1 MRAESWFGKEA
12 VGYKSMTDRQWYA
25 VHTYSGHENKVKT
38 NIERRADSMN
48 LKDKIFRILVPTET
62 ELRTR
67 AGKRQEVQRKVFPG
81 YVLIEMVLD
90 ETTWYLVKSTTG
102 VTGFV
107 SSGNKPVPLQEKEVQ
122 AILDAIEA
130 PDRKPKVKWSK
141 EEVVRVVAGPFTDF
155 TGKVEEVNIQKEKL
169 KVLISIFGRDTPV
182 ELDFAQVERL

>member
-1 MRAESWFGKEA
+1 MA
-12 VGYKSMTDRQWYA
+12 VLSMSEKQWYA

-38 NIERRADSMN
+38 NIERRAESMQM
-48 LKDKIFRILVPTET
+48 KDKIFRILVPTEA

-67 AGKRQEVQRKVFPG
+67 GGKRQEVQRKVFPG

-90 ETTWYLVKSTTG
+90 DTTWYLVKSTTG

-107 SSGNKPVPLQEKEVQ
+107 SSGNKPVPLQDKEVQ
-122 AILDAIEA
+122 AILDAIDA

-141 EEVVRVVAGPFTDF
+141 EDVIRVVAGPFTDF
-155 TGKVEEVNIQKEKL
+155 TGKIEEINIQKEKL
-169 KVLISIFGRDTPV
+169 RVLISIFGRDTPV

>member
-1 MRAESWFGKEA
+1 MSEK
-12 VGYKSMTDRQWYA
+12 QWYA

-38 NIERRADSMN
+38 NIERRAESMG

-90 ETTWYLVKSTTG
+90 DTTWYLVKSTTG

-107 SSGNKPVPLQEKEVQ
+107 SSGNKPVPLQDKEVQ
-122 AILDAIEA
+122 DILDAIEA

-141 EEVVRVVAGPFTDF
+141 DDVVRVVAGPFTDF
-155 TGKVEEVNIQKEKL
+155 TGKIEEVNVQKEKL

>member
-1 MRAESWFGKEA
+1 
-12 VGYKSMTDRQWYA
+12 MTEKQWYA

-38 NIERRADSMN
+38 NIERRAESMN
-48 LKDKIFRILVPTET
+48 LKDKVFRILVPTET

-67 AGKRQEVQRKVFPG
+67 GGKRQEVQRKVFPG

-107 SSGNKPVPLQEKEVQ
+107 SSGNKPVPLQDKEVQ

-130 PDRKPKVKWSK
+130 PDRRPKVKWSK
-141 EEVVRVVAGPFTDF
+141 DEVIRIVAGPFADF
-155 TGKVEEVNIQKEKL
+155 TGKIEEVNVQKEKL

-182 ELDFAQVERL
+182 ELDFSQVERL